1 MNKII
6 RNKVNKGIVLTII
19 ILAFAVSLTIML
31 KYKTEGET
39 NMPFNLKKI
48 LIISSAEAKTKSE
61 NEENYKWNLD
71 INQYNDIYIELHK
84 NEKNDKLTYI
94 EKITLENFN
103 IESQNNENVEIYMPN
118 STEEKLFSYEENFKV
133 DGALTYNGANEN
145 NEKTLNI
152 ANQGGTILFR
162 IVNKNISE
170 YKSND
175 GDEIEYD
182 GTLLKKTNTN
192 IENTKITVSF
202 DIIIQTEENKYK
214 GKITINL
221 PSGDIT
227 QEGVTRQTI
236 ENFEDIV
243 FKRI

>member
-6 RNKVNKGIVLTII
+6 KNKINKGIVLAII
-19 ILAFAVSLTIML
+19 ILAFGFALTIML
-31 KYKTEGET
+31 KYTTEGET

-61 NEENYKWNLD
+61 NNENYKWNID
-71 INQYNDIYIELHK
+71 INQYNDIYIELKK
-84 NEKNDKLTYI
+84 NENYDTVRYI

-103 IESQNNENVEIYMPN
+103 VDNENVEIYMPN

-133 DGALTYNGANEN
+133 EGALTYNGASEN

-162 IVNKNISE
+162 VVNKNISE
-170 YKSND
+170 YQSNE

-182 GTLLKKTNTN
+182 GTLLKLSNTD
-192 IENTKITVSF
+192 IEKSKITISF
-202 DIIIQTEENKYK
+202 DIIIQTDLNRYK
-214 GKITINL
+214 GNVTLNL

-227 QEGVTRQTI
+227 EEGVTRQTI
-236 ENFEDIV
+236 ENFDDII